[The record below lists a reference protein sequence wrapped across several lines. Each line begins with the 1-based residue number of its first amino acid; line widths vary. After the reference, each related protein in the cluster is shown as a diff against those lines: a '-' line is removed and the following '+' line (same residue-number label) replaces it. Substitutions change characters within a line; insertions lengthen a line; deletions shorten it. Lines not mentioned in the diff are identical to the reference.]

1 MTPNELVVVDY
12 HFNFWQLEIPT
23 RLAGEF
29 TTDNNAFEMTLAG
42 VRNGDSEV
50 VDRFI
55 RTYQPI
61 VEEYAKDLGVDGKLP
76 NQYGRSDVVQSVLVQ
91 SLDVVRREYPIAG
104 PEGFLGLLRVIT
116 RNKWKSLVRKQI
128 RRGVAPVSLEN
139 LTDDSC
145 QLSDL
150 AMDPGKSPSEIV
162 TDRELADVALMLMD
176 PACRDIWHQRCQ
188 GKTWKEIGETVNK
201 RPHTMEV
208 KFARELDRISRV
220 LFPDETGTSSDS
232 G

>member
-1 MTPNELVVVDY
+1 MDD
-12 HFNFWQLEIPT
+12 I
-23 RLAGEF
+23 
-29 TTDNNAFEMTLAG
+29 AFELTLAG
-42 VRNGDSEV
+42 IRNGNAEV

-61 VEEYAKDLGVDGKLP
+61 VEAYARDCDGDGKLP

-91 SLDVVRREYPIAG
+91 SLKVVRREYPIAG

-116 RNKWKSLVRKQI
+116 RNKWKSLIRKQI
-128 RRGVAPVSLEN
+128 HRGRPPVSLEN
-139 LTDDSC
+139 ATDDSNP
-145 QLSDL
+145 LSFL
-150 AMDPGKSPSEIV
+150 ATDPGKSPSEVV
-162 TDRELADVALMLMD
+162 TDRDLANVALMLMD

-188 GKTWKEIGETVNK
+188 GKSWKEIGEAANK

-220 LFPDETGTSSDS
+220 LFPDETGTRSET